1 MSSNGSARPNR
12 NRHSKRKG
20 SNMNAAYGE
29 IIGSSDL
36 RRDLSDFLDQT
47 INKKRVFLVGRL
59 HRQADTATLMPTEM
73 LVGLLSDVKFDSSVD
88 YDEDT
93 GQYVASIREFNADG
107 VGATREDAIR
117 MALDNMEAL
126 LDDFL
131 SNTDRYLSFAKLR
144 EYVPY
149 YLKLIVG
156 GRGRL
161 AETLGFRTED

>member
-1 MSSNGSARPNR
+1 
-12 NRHSKRKG
+12 
-20 SNMNAAYGE
+20 MNAAYGE

-73 LVGLLSDVKFDSSVD
+73 LVGLLSDVRFDSSAC

-93 GQYVASIREFNADG
+93 RQWVASITELNADG
-107 VGATREDAIR
+107 VGATKEDAVH
-117 MALDNMEAL
+117 MALDTVEML
-126 LDDFL
+126 LEDFL
-131 SNTDRYLSFAKLR
+131 DNADRYLSFAQLR
-144 EYVPY
+144 ALVPY
-149 YLKLIVG
+149 YLKLLVT
-156 GRGRL
+156 GRDRL